1 MIPVTLNE
9 TLTSEIDLATVES
22 WTDHLVEIEQ
32 RLGPHFARSEA
43 RQRAMAYVQG
53 LLSPAERKNSWQ
65 LAEVMGDATPYGF
78 QNLLGRASWAADGV
92 RDELQQYV
100 KDYLADPE
108 AILIIDETGFL
119 KKGQASVGV
128 ARQYS
133 GTAGRVEN
141 CQIGVFL
148 AYAGEQGQTL
158 LDRELYLPK
167 AWTNDPVRL
176 QKAGVPSERAFATKP
191 TLARHMLAR
200 AFAAGLPAKWITADS
215 IYGDNQ
221 RLRLWLEEQ
230 QRPYVLAVSGKTYV
244 WIGMRQYAVKE
255 LLASLPEEGWTRL
268 SAGDGTKGPRW
279 YDWYLIPLN
288 QPLQDGWRRWV
299 LVRRN
304 PADPTDLRAFLVFAP
319 ETAALPELVRVA
331 GYRWAIEVSLEEGKG
346 EVGLDEYE
354 VRSWSGWYRHITLAL
369 WAQALLAV
377 LRANQIRLDPQK
389 KRPGSAG
396 ASSSLADFKAQRGLS
411 SG

>member
-1 MIPVTLNE
+1 MILSDS
-9 TLTSEIDLATVES
+9 LTSEIDLTAADN
-22 WTDHLVEIEQ
+22 WTDRLVEIEQ

-43 RQRAMAYVQG
+43 RQRAMAYLRG

-65 LAEVMGDATPYGF
+65 LAEVLGDATPYGL
-78 QNLLGRASWAADGV
+78 QNLLGRASWAVDAV

-100 KDYLADPE
+100 IDYLADPE

-148 AYAGEQGQTL
+148 AYASERGHTL
-158 LDRELYLPK
+158 VDRELYLPK
-167 AWTNDPVRL
+167 VWTDDPARL
-176 QKAGVPSERAFATKP
+176 QQAGVPPDRVFATKP
-191 TLARHMLAR
+191 ALAQQMLQR
-200 AFAAGLPAKWITADS
+200 AFAAGLPAQWITADS
-215 IYGDNQ
+215 IYGDDH
-221 RLRLWLEEQ
+221 RLRLWLEEHSH
-230 QRPYVLAVSGKTYV
+230 PYVLAVSGKAYV
-244 WIGMRQYAVKE
+244 WIGMRQYAIKD
-255 LLASLPEEGWTRL
+255 LLKTLPDEGWTRL
-268 SAGDGTKGPRW
+268 SAGDGAKGPRW
-279 YDWYLIPLN
+279 YEWYLISLN
-288 QPLQDGWRRWV
+288 PPWQVGWRRWL

-304 PADPTDLRAFLVFAP
+304 SANPTELRAFLVFAP
-319 ETAALPELVRVA
+319 KTADLPDLVKVA
-331 GYRWAIEVSLEEGKG
+331 GYRWAIEVSLESAKG
-346 EVGLDEYE
+346 EVGLDQYE

-369 WAQALLAV
+369 WAHALLAV
-377 LRANQIRLDPQK
+377 LRAHAISMDRPK

-396 ASSSLADFKAQRGLS
+396 AGSSLATFKARRGLL

>member
-1 MIPVTLNE
+1 MITVTLNE
-9 TLTSEIDLATVES
+9 TLTSEIDLTTVES

-65 LAEVMGDATPYGF
+65 LAEVMGEATPYGF
-78 QNLLGRASWAADGV
+78 QNLLGRASWTADGV

-108 AILIIDETGFL
+108 AVLIIDETGFL

-133 GTAGRVEN
+133 GTAGRIEN

-148 AYAGEQGQTL
+148 AYAGEQGHSL

-167 AWTNDPVRL
+167 AWTDDPARL
-176 QKAGVPSERAFATKP
+176 KKAGVPSERAFATKP
-191 TLARHMLAR
+191 TLARQMLAR

-215 IYGDNQ
+215 IYGDDQ

-230 QRPYVLAVSGKTYV
+230 QRPYVLAVSGKSYV
-244 WIGMRQYAVKE
+244 WIGMGQYAIKD
-255 LLASLPEEGWTRL
+255 LLASLPSEGWTRL
-268 SAGDGTKGPRW
+268 SAGEGAKGPRW

-288 QPLQDGWRRWV
+288 PPLQDGWRRWV

-304 PADPTDLRAFLVFAP
+304 PADPTEMRAFLVFAP
-319 ETAALPELVRVA
+319 ETVALPELVRVA

-346 EVGLDEYE
+346 EIGLDEYE

-369 WAQALLAV
+369 WAHALLAV
-377 LRANQIRLDPQK
+377 LRANQIRVDPPK

-396 ASSSLADFKAQRGLS
+396 AGSSLADFKAQRGLS

>member
-1 MIPVTLNE
+1 MPVTLSE
-9 TLTSEIDLATVES
+9 TLTSDIEIATVAS
-22 WTDHLVEIEQ
+22 WPEHLVDIEQ

-65 LAEVMGDATPYGF
+65 LAETMGDATPYGF
-78 QNLLGRASWAADGV
+78 QNLLGRASWAADAV

-100 KDYLADPE
+100 MDYLADPE

-148 AYAGEQGQTL
+148 AYAGERGQTL
-158 LDRELYLPK
+158 IDRELYLPK
-167 AWTNDPVRL
+167 TWTDDPARL
-176 QKAGVPSERAFATKP
+176 RKAGVPPERAFATKP
-191 TLARHMLAR
+191 ALARQMLAR
-200 AFAAGLPAKWITADS
+200 AFAAGLPAKWVTADS
-215 IYGDNQ
+215 IYGDDH
-221 RLRLWLEEQ
+221 RLRLWLEEH
-230 QRPYVLAVSGKTYV
+230 QRPYVLAVSGKTYI
-244 WIGMRQYAVKE
+244 WIGMRQYSIKE
-255 LLASLPEEGWTRL
+255 LLATLPDEGWTRL
-268 SAGDGTKGPRW
+268 SAGDGAKGPRW
-279 YDWYLIPLN
+279 YEWYLLPLN
-288 QPLQDGWRRWV
+288 RPLQDGWRRWL

-304 PADPTDLRAFLVFAP
+304 PTDPTELRAFLVFAP
-319 ETAALPELVRVA
+319 ETATLPDLVKVA
-331 GYRWAIEVSLEEGKG
+331 GYRWAIEVNLEAAKS

-354 VRSWSGWYRHITLAL
+354 VRSWSGWYRHITLTL
-369 WAQALLAV
+369 WAHALLAV
-377 LRANQIRLDPQK
+377 LRANEIKMDRPK
-389 KRPGSAG
+389 KRTGSAEVG
-396 ASSSLADFKAQRGLS
+396 SSLVDFKARRGLS

>member
-1 MIPVTLNE
+1 MTLNE
-9 TLTSEIDLATVES
+9 TLTSEVDLATVES

-78 QNLLGRASWAADGV
+78 QNLLGRASWTADGV

-108 AILIIDETGFL
+108 AVLIIDETGFL

-167 AWTNDPVRL
+167 AWTDDPARL

-215 IYGDNQ
+215 VYGDDQ

-244 WIGMRQYAVKE
+244 WIGMGQYAIKE
-255 LLASLPEEGWTRL
+255 LLATLPDEGWIRL

-369 WAQALLAV
+369 WAHALLAV
-377 LRANQIRLDPQK
+377 LRAHQIRLDPQK

-396 ASSSLADFKAQRGLS
+396 AGSSLADFKAQRGLS